1 MSYQRQEPS
10 RAAPTRRRRP
20 TRSDRT
26 AALWRAAAAL
36 WAVQGCSSAATNS
49 TPEGAVAAYAAS
61 IQRGD
66 AVTARSLL
74 SEPQAAQLE
83 AKALS
88 AQWAR
93 YPEESRAI
101 AERLQSP
108 AVSTAERA
116 LVVLRNGQEVQ
127 LTRDPRAGTW
137 RIVRPS
143 ALLYDQSTPRAALR
157 SFVWA
162 LRHQRW
168 QVLLELM
175 PEGARGAMTA
185 AELGEHLGQQRQ
197 EYQRM
202 LALLETSL
210 DRPIEQV
217 GERATMPYGD
227 RFAVRFVREGELWKI
242 EDPE

>member
-1 MSYQRQEPS
+1 MSSGPRLAS
-10 RAAPTRRRRP
+10 V
-20 TRSDRT
+20 
-26 AALWRAAAAL
+26 L
-36 WAVQGCSSAATNS
+36 WALHGCASQAVDS
-49 TPEGAVAAYAAS
+49 TPAGTVAAYAEA

-66 AVTARSLL
+66 SAQAHSLMSESQAARIAPEALLEQWQQYPDEAQSMARALQGPAVTT
-74 SEPQAAQLE
+74 E
-83 AKALS
+83 
-88 AQWAR
+88 
-93 YPEESRAI
+93 
-101 AERLQSP
+101 
-108 AVSTAERA
+108 ERA
-116 LVVLRNGQEVQ
+116 RVVLRNGSEVE
-127 LTRDPRAGTW
+127 LTRDASGGGW
-137 RIVRPS
+137 RILRPS

-162 LRHQRW
+162 LRHERW
-168 QVLLELM
+168 QVLLRLM
-175 PEGARGAMTA
+175 PETARGDMTA
-185 AELGEHLGQQRQ
+185 AELGEHLSQQQQ